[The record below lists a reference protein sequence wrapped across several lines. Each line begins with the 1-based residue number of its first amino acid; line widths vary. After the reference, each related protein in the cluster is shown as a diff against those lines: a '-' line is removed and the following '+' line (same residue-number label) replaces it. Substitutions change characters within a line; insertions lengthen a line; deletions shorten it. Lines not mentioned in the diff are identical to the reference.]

1 MVTLLPAWSV
11 DVLGGD
17 ATTNGLLL
25 SARGLGSLASALL
38 IASLGRF
45 NFRGKLLTY
54 GSIGLPILMMVFAF
68 MRWLPFSLLAMVG
81 VGLAFML
88 VANTTNALVQ
98 TQVQD
103 ELRGRVM
110 GVYTLVFF
118 GAMPIGSLLAGLL
131 ASRLGEPPTVK
142 LSAAGLLVF
151 VLLVWLLFPKVRKL
165 E

>member
-1 MVTLLPAWSV
+1 
-11 DVLGGD
+11 
-17 ATTNGLLL
+17 
-25 SARGLGSLASALL
+25 
-38 IASLGRF
+38 
-45 NFRGKLLTY
+45 
-54 GSIGLPILMMVFAF
+54 
-68 MRWLPFSLLAMVG
+68 MVG

-131 ASRLGEPPTVK
+131 ASRLGEPPTVM

-151 VLLVWLLFPKVRKL
+151 VLLVWLLFPTLRKL